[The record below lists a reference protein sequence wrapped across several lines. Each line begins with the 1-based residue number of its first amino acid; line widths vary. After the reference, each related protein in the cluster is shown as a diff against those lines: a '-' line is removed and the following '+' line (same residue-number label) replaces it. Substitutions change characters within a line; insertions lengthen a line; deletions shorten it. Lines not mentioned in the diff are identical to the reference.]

1 MSTNIQITKR
11 NLEHIYKIEDQT
23 SGGLCHAFKG
33 DKPCSKRTKCMKEKV
48 DSAQSKC
55 ISQSP
60 TLKGIGTTLKVTN
73 DDITKFKEYIKQ
85 KKKKNCDSIFFS
97 GKKQLDLDAHIHSGC
112 DNATLVGLIDDSQHD
127 TGIKIYDDAAINNG
141 GISCINKDTNDLVFI
156 LVPRKTVCGK
166 GNIPMFQK
174 PSQFL
179 KALDAVEGTRSNLH
193 GSRGSQRKL
202 VFEQTN
208 CNQNYQNLFVQAD
221 RGGKGLILN
230 FPQELRNTEN
240 QKAIEKWKRYIH
252 SIVDSYVPKG
262 MLKGIRSAIVE
273 IGLDTRSVRPKRLR
287 KDLEE
292 GEVCDTQNEYLVKNK
307 IDFDTSPKID
317 MLPTLAMSRNVA
329 LSLHKDHDAS
339 LSAVA
344 VYRHE
349 DVCQRKGTFHRRRSP
364 ILKYFTFGCGISIGL
379 RSGDVLIFNPQIDHC
394 ISTNTEECRQSG
406 VMTTSHY
413 YKTSV
418 IGLNDNDIPFSK

>member
-1 MSTNIQITKR
+1 MSSNIHNTKR
-11 NLEHIYKIEDQT
+11 HLKHISKEDDT

-33 DKPCSKRTKCMKEKV
+33 DKPCSKRTKYMKQKV
-48 DSAQSKC
+48 NNAQFKC

-60 TLKGIGTTLKVTN
+60 TIKKIGTTLKITN
-73 DDITKFKEYIKQ
+73 EDITKFKEYIKQ
-85 KKKKNCDSIFFS
+85 IKKENCDSIFFS

-112 DNATLVGLIDDSQHD
+112 DDATLVGLIDDSQHD
-127 TGIKIYDDAAINNG
+127 TAIKIYDDAAINNG

-166 GNIPMFQK
+166 GDIPMFQK
-174 PSQFL
+174 PSGFL

-193 GSRGSQRKL
+193 GSRGLQRKL

-208 CNQNYQNLFVQAD
+208 SNQNYQNIFVQAD

-240 QKAIEKWKRYIH
+240 QKAIEKWKSYIH

-262 MLKGIRSAIVE
+262 ILKGIRSGIVG
-273 IGLDTRSVRPKRLR
+273 IGLNTRCVRPKRFR

-292 GEVCDTQNEYLVKNK
+292 GEVCDSQNEYLVKDK
-307 IDFDTSPKID
+307 VDFDTSPKID

-329 LSLHKDHDAS
+329 LRLHKDHDAS

-349 DVCQRKGTFHRRRSP
+349 DICQISGIFHRRSP

-394 ISTNTEECRQSG
+394 ISTNTEHCRESG

-413 YKTSV
+413 YKSSV

>member
-1 MSTNIQITKR
+1 
-11 NLEHIYKIEDQT
+11 
-23 SGGLCHAFKG
+23 
-33 DKPCSKRTKCMKEKV
+33 
-48 DSAQSKC
+48 
-55 ISQSP
+55 
-60 TLKGIGTTLKVTN
+60 
-73 DDITKFKEYIKQ
+73 
-85 KKKKNCDSIFFS
+85 
-97 GKKQLDLDAHIHSGC
+97 
-112 DNATLVGLIDDSQHD
+112 
-127 TGIKIYDDAAINNG
+127 
-141 GISCINKDTNDLVFI
+141 
-156 LVPRKTVCGK
+156 
-166 GNIPMFQK
+166 
-174 PSQFL
+174 
-179 KALDAVEGTRSNLH
+179 
-193 GSRGSQRKL
+193 

-208 CNQNYQNLFVQAD
+208 CNQNYQNIFVQAD
-221 RGGKGLILN
+221 RGGKGLIRN

-240 QKAIEKWKRYIH
+240 QKAIEKWKGYIH

-262 MLKGIRSAIVE
+262 ILKGIRSAIVE

-292 GEVCDTQNEYLVKNK
+292 GEACDTQNEYLVKNK
-307 IDFDTSPKID
+307 IDFDTSPRID

-329 LSLHKDHDAS
+329 LSLHKDHDAC

-349 DVCQRKGTFHRRRSP
+349 DVCQREGTFHQRKSP

-394 ISTNTEECRQSG
+394 ISTNTEHCCHSG